1 MARSIPKSGAQ
12 IHFRVD
18 GELLKAVD
26 KRIKE
31 KGARNTSAYLRK
43 LVEKDL
49 SAVPDE
55 DRIDELVTL
64 IGANHNRVTGL
75 LRNLAMAQRAQFA
88 LLDASVKAMLSYL
101 PPPGPDS
108 AELLRARGKERY
120 DRVLKSAEEA
130 SLQFLE
136 QLLAQFDS
144 RETEK
149 GKHSSKKA
157 V

>member
-1 MARSIPKSGAQ
+1 MARSIPKTGAQ

-26 KRIKE
+26 QRIKE
-31 KGARNTSAYLRK
+31 KGVRTISAYLRK

-64 IGANHNRVTGL
+64 IGANHNRLTGL

-88 LLDASVKAMLSYL
+88 LLEASAKAMLSYL

-108 AELLRARGKERY
+108 ADLLRARGKERY

-130 SLQFLE
+130 SLQFLD
-136 QLLAQFDS
+136 QLLTQFEGRD
-144 RETEK
+144 TEK
-149 GKHSSKKA
+149 GKHSSKKS